1 MTPNDSHQ
9 PPSTHPRVKG
19 TKVLLQMKNLS
30 TKDSLSLA
38 LKMWFPFSYC
48 YLFHPSV
55 QLSEYYW
62 TDWQG
67 PTVYPSRIHR
77 EEAEQKILLWIY
89 AGFTGVRVAQ
99 INGWGGGL
107 CRGPIWSASG
117 FVWFVS
123 LNLLLDFPIDN
134 GNQSGF
140 NVAVVVL
147 RVLMLM
153 TIPFA
158 VHLLTRI
165 FCPLVDQ
172 WLGIISR

>member
-1 MTPNDSHQ
+1 MTLINHH
-9 PPSTHPRVKG
+9 PPTPALKEQKYYYKWKISPPRIR
-19 TKVLLQMKNLS
+19 
-30 TKDSLSLA
+30 LSLA
-38 LKMWFPFSYC
+38 LKMWFPFSYR
-48 YLFHPSV
+48 YSFHPSV
-55 QLSEYYW
+55 RLSEYYW